1 MAAILLL
8 EDNDI
13 FREVLTEALTRAG
26 HAVRADTDGRR
37 VNELLHEHP
46 ADLLITD
53 LSMPNRD
60 GVETILALRRSH
72 PQLPI
77 IAMSGDTSS
86 HAALYLSIAAKLGVA
101 RTLQKPFAAAT
112 LLTAVDEV
120 LGKGR

>member
-26 HAVRADTDGRR
+26 HTVCADTDGRR
-37 VNELLHEHP
+37 VAELLQAHP
-46 ADLLITD
+46 VDLLVTD

-72 PQLPI
+72 PQLPV
-77 IAMSGDTSS
+77 IAMSGDATS
-86 HAALYLSIAAKLGVA
+86 HAALYLSIATKLGAV
-101 RTLQKPFAAAT
+101 RTLQKPFAVDALLAAVRDV
-112 LLTAVDEV
+112 A
-120 LGKGR
+120 GQ